1 MNCLS
6 ELYEHLNE
14 DDYNISL
21 WLARELSP
29 NIKPLVSNALQY
41 EQLGRF
47 QQALDYYTQ
56 TIKLL
61 QNDSLPQSTSSRFFL
76 IDEYSFL
83 EQHWIKC
90 TKELNQWD
98 SLMSFCKQQS
108 NRDHLLYLDCTWRLA
123 NWPLMKETLGQLD
136 AMCNGTNMNLTNS
149 SIQTFQ
155 FLNQNPTLTQ
165 STIISNILTIK
176 DFQWKFALYRCYLT
190 LCSTITNTDD
200 PTIYQT
206 TMNITERYIDYCS
219 LNALKEWKHL
229 PNYISNSHF
238 NLLQASQRIIELQE
252 SAQILLNIQTNSN
265 NNNSTNNSNT
275 STSIISTTTNGSTST
290 TTTNIRQT
298 TNIHEL
304 KTIVKTWKSRLPL
317 INDPLSFWN
326 DIFTWRE
333 LQYSTISSQYDK
345 DLNGTNSSL
354 TNSINNTNTGQFLL
368 GIHAIAQS
376 ITQLGKIA
384 RKHQMP
390 NVCME
395 ILSRIGTVIPSVPVV
410 DSYQKIKQII
420 KCYLVLLP
428 TLSSTDIC
436 EIFDVIEQANTKY
449 FNKDMMSEFYSL
461 KGVAYS
467 KLNQPNDAQKFFSCS
482 TQLSESNLPRTWLN
496 WADFLLQNSSL
507 FNDDESILICYL
519 NACKDLTEIK
529 ARAVLAK
536 VFYLLSRDNELEN
549 KLSMCIER
557 YLTSIP
563 VQHWLFWLPEI
574 IQKLLRNESNQCMCA
589 ILDELIRLYPQAVYV
604 QINEYQ
610 R

>member
-1 MNCLS
+1 MKDCFVESLINDETYIESLNS
-6 ELYEHLNE
+6 LGELYEHLNE

-21 WLARELSP
+21 WLHRQISP
-29 NIKPLVSNALQY
+29 NIKQLVSNALQY
-41 EQLGRF
+41 EQLGQF

-56 TIKLL
+56 SIKHIQTD
-61 QNDSLPQSTSSRFFL
+61 QNSTSNKFFQL
-76 IDEYSFL
+76 DEYSFL

-98 SLMSFCKQQS
+98 ILMSYCKQQS
-108 NRDHLLYLDCTWRLA
+108 NRDHLLYLDCTWRSA
-123 NWPLMKETLGQLD
+123 NWSLMKETLGQLD

-206 TMNITERYIDYCS
+206 TMNITERLIDYCS

-229 PNYISNSHF
+229 PNYISNSHI

-252 SAQILLNIQTNSN
+252 SAQILLNIQTNTN
-265 NNNSTNNSNT
+265 NNNNNNNNT
-275 STSIISTTTNGSTST
+275 STSIISTTTNGNTST

-317 INDPLSFWN
+317 INDSLSFWN

-333 LQYSTISSQYDK
+333 LQYSTISSQFDK
-345 DLNGTNSSL
+345 DLNGTNISL
-354 TNSINNTNTGQFLL
+354 TNTLNNTNTGQVLL

-384 RKHQMP
+384 RKHHMP
-390 NVCME
+390 NICME
-395 ILSRIGTVIPSVPVV
+395 ILSR
-410 DSYQKIKQII
+410 
-420 KCYLVLLP
+420 
-428 TLSSTDIC
+428 
-436 EIFDVIEQANTKY
+436 
-449 FNKDMMSEFYSL
+449 
-461 KGVAYS
+461 
-467 KLNQPNDAQKFFSCS
+467 
-482 TQLSESNLPRTWLN
+482 
-496 WADFLLQNSSL
+496 
-507 FNDDESILICYL
+507 
-519 NACKDLTEIK
+519 
-529 ARAVLAK
+529 
-536 VFYLLSRDNELEN
+536 
-549 KLSMCIER
+549 
-557 YLTSIP
+557 
-563 VQHWLFWLPEI
+563 
-574 IQKLLRNESNQCMCA
+574 
-589 ILDELIRLYPQAVYV
+589 
-604 QINEYQ
+604 
-610 R
+610 

>member
-1 MNCLS
+1 MRVKYHNRAELDRS
-6 ELYEHLNE
+6 TKVSSHHINISKHFFIILESLTNDETYIESLNSLGELYEHLNE

-21 WLARELSP
+21 WLHRQLSP
-29 NIKPLVSNALQY
+29 NIKVLVSNALQY
-41 EQLGRF
+41 EQLGLF
-47 QQALDYYTQ
+47 QQALEYYTQ
-56 TIKLL
+56 SIKLL
-61 QNDSLPQSTSSRFFL
+61 EPDQISPSNRFNQL
-76 IDEYSFL
+76 DEYLFL

-98 SLMSFCKQQS
+98 TLMSYCKQQS
-108 NRDHLLYLDCTWRLA
+108 NRDHLLYLDCTWRSA

-206 TMNITERYIDYCS
+206 TMNITERLIDYCS

-229 PNYISNSHF
+229 PNYISNSHL

-252 SAQILLNIQTNSN
+252 SAQILLNIQTNTNN
-265 NNNSTNNSNT
+265 NNNSNNNNT
-275 STSIISTTTNGSTST
+275 STSIISTTTNGNTST

-317 INDPLSFWN
+317 INDSLSFWN

-333 LQYSTISSQYDK
+333 LQYGTISSQFDK
-345 DLNGTNSSL
+345 DLNGVNTSTASSI
-354 TNSINNTNTGQFLL
+354 SNNTNTGQVLL

-384 RKHQMP
+384 RKHHMP
-390 NVCME
+390 NICME
-395 ILSRIGTVIPSVPVV
+395 ILSR
-410 DSYQKIKQII
+410 
-420 KCYLVLLP
+420 
-428 TLSSTDIC
+428 
-436 EIFDVIEQANTKY
+436 
-449 FNKDMMSEFYSL
+449 
-461 KGVAYS
+461 
-467 KLNQPNDAQKFFSCS
+467 
-482 TQLSESNLPRTWLN
+482 
-496 WADFLLQNSSL
+496 
-507 FNDDESILICYL
+507 
-519 NACKDLTEIK
+519 
-529 ARAVLAK
+529 
-536 VFYLLSRDNELEN
+536 
-549 KLSMCIER
+549 
-557 YLTSIP
+557 
-563 VQHWLFWLPEI
+563 
-574 IQKLLRNESNQCMCA
+574 
-589 ILDELIRLYPQAVYV
+589 
-604 QINEYQ
+604 
-610 R
+610 